1 MTVDVR
7 KTIAQ
12 QVRVE
17 VASNQILTSLRLDI
31 DQENP
36 LFKRSNIYNV
46 KTNIRRLALSTLTP
60 I

>member
-12 QVRVE
+12 QVRVGA
-17 VASNQILTSLRLDI
+17 ASNQILTSLRLDI

-36 LFKRSNIYNV
+36 LFKRSDIYNV
-46 KTNIRRLALSTLTP
+46 KTNIRRLALGTLTP
-60 I
+60 V